1 MPPWRE
7 PELIMQTLKATPLQS
22 ARSAAPLYRVF
33 IRDLVL
39 SMSIG
44 VHPHEKHAPQRVRI
58 NVELDV
64 QQGAARLEDDLRNV
78 VCYDELI
85 QAVQKLGSGPHIQ
98 LAETMAERILEL
110 CLADERVRRASV
122 TVEKLDVYEAAGAV
136 GVTMVRENL

>member
-1 MPPWRE
+1 LHRVETVLP
-7 PELIMQTLKATPLQS
+7 LQTLRSATPI
-22 ARSAAPLYRVF
+22 YRMF

-39 SMSIG
+39 STSIG
-44 VHPHEKHAPQRVRI
+44 VHAHEKHAPQRVRI

-64 QQGAARLEDDLRNV
+64 QPETATIEDDLRNV

-85 QAVQKLGSGPHIQ
+85 QAVQKLGAGPHIQ

-122 TVEKLDVYEAAGAV
+122 TVEKLDVYGNAGAV
-136 GVTMVRENL
+136 GVTMMRDNL

>member
-1 MPPWRE
+1 
-7 PELIMQTLKATPLQS
+7 MQTLKAPPLQS
-22 ARSAAPLYRVF
+22 ALSATRLYRVF

-44 VHPHEKHAPQRVRI
+44 VHAHEKHERQRVRI
-58 NVELDV
+58 NAELDV
-64 QQGAARLEDDLRNV
+64 QRGAARLEDDLRNV

-85 QAVQKLGSGPHIQ
+85 QAVQKLADGPHIQ

-122 TVEKLDVYEAAGAV
+122 TVEKLDVYENAAAV
-136 GVTMVRENL
+136 GVTMLRENP